1 MRARLKEEKM
11 KFGSNRQEWLKR
23 AGFTA
28 GAVAIVLFILTPAY
42 AASPAKKYI
51 LRLSHTHATGD
62 TALDVYAVKFK
73 ELAAAK
79 TGGAVE
85 IQVFPNGQL
94 GQEREIVQQVQ
105 QGLCDMMASGTA
117 IWGTVAP
124 KIQILDLPF
133 LFRDYDHI
141 HKSMDG
147 VVGQALA
154 KYVEER
160 TGARALA
167 YYDSFGFRSVVTRT
181 KEVKSIDDMKGLKLR
196 TLPSPI
202 YVKAIELMGA
212 SPTPM
217 AFGEVY
223 TSLQTNVI
231 DGYEHDANTTLMQK
245 FYEVTKY
252 FALTRHIS
260 GVLGLVA
267 SAKSIDALPPDMKK
281 AVMDAA
287 KEAAAFQ
294 RKRAPEE
301 DEKSMAELKKKGM
314 VFNVVD
320 RKPFEAKAQPFLM
333 SFSKDVQADDLVKKI
348 MDVK

>member
-1 MRARLKEEKM
+1 MESKIIRRNLLKKV
-11 KFGSNRQEWLKR
+11 GLS
-23 AGFTA
+23 AA
-28 GAVAIVLFILTPAY
+28 AVLLGLVVLTPAF
-42 AASPAKKYI
+42 AASSGKKYI

-73 ELAAAK
+73 ELVAAK

-147 VVGQALA
+147 EVGAALT

-160 TGARALA
+160 TGVRIMA
-167 YYDSFGFRSVVTRT
+167 YYDSFGFRSVVTRN
-181 KEVKSIDDMKGLKLR
+181 KQVKSIDDMKGLKLR

-202 YVKAIELMGA
+202 YVKAVELMGA

-223 TSLQTNVI
+223 TSLQTGVI

-245 FYEVTKY
+245 FFEVTKY
-252 FALTRHIS
+252 FALTHHIS
-260 GVLGLVA
+260 GVLGLTA

-287 KEAAAFQ
+287 KEAAVYQ

-301 DEKSMAELKKKGM
+301 DEKAMVELKKKGM
-314 VFNVVD
+314 VFTTID
-320 RKPFEAKAQPFLM
+320 RKPFAAKAQPFLM

-348 MDVK
+348 LEVK

>member
-1 MRARLKEEKM
+1 MKTNMTRREILKTM
-11 KFGSNRQEWLKR
+11 G
-23 AGFTA
+23 AAAA
-28 GAVAIVLFILTPAY
+28 GAAMIPAMTRGAR
-42 AASPAKKYI
+42 AAAPAGKYV

-62 TALDVYAVKFK
+62 TALDVFAVKFK

-79 TGGAVE
+79 SGGQVD
-85 IQVFPNGQL
+85 IQIFPNGQL

-105 QGLCDMMASGTA
+105 QGLVDLMASGTA

-133 LFRDYDHI
+133 VFRDYDHI
-141 HKSMDG
+141 HKTMDG
-147 VVGQALA
+147 
-154 KYVEER
+154 
-160 TGARALA
+160 ARLLA

-252 FALTRHIS
+252 FALTQHIS
-260 GVLGLVA
+260 GVLGIVA
-267 SAKSIDALPPDMKK
+267 SAQSLDTLPPDMKK

-287 KEAAAFQ
+287 KEAAVFQ

-314 VFNVVD
+314 VINLVD
-320 RKPFEAKAQPFLM
+320 RKPFAAKAQPFLM
-333 SFSKDVQADDLVKKI
+333 SFSKDVQADDLVTMI
-348 MDVK
+348 LNVK

>member
-1 MRARLKEEKM
+1 M
-11 KFGSNRQEWLKR
+11 KFKSSRQGWITKVGLI
-23 AGFTA
+23 T
-28 GAVAIVLFILTPAY
+28 GAVAVACFMLTPAY
-42 AASPAKKYI
+42 AASPAKKYV

-73 ELAAAK
+73 ELVAAK

-124 KIQILDLPF
+124 KLQILDLPF
-133 LFRDYDHI
+133 LFRDYEHI
-141 HKSMDG
+141 HKTMDG
-147 VVGQALA
+147 EVGAALT

-160 TGARALA
+160 TGVRIMA
-167 YYDSFGFRSVVTRT
+167 YYDSFGFRSVVTRN
-181 KEVKSIDDMKGLKLR
+181 KQVKSIDDMKGLKLR

-202 YVKAIELMGA
+202 YVKAVELMGA

-223 TSLQTNVI
+223 TSLQTGVI

-245 FYEVTKY
+245 FFEVTKY
-252 FALTRHIS
+252 FALTHHIS
-260 GVLGLVA
+260 GVLGLTA

-287 KEAAAFQ
+287 KEAAVYQ

-301 DEKSMAELKKKGM
+301 DEKSMVELKKKGM
-314 VFNVVD
+314 IFTTVD
-320 RKPFEAKAQPFLM
+320 RKPFAAKAEPFLM
-333 SFSKDVQADDLVKKI
+333 SFSKDVQADDLVKKTLEI
-348 MDVK
+348 K

>member
-1 MRARLKEEKM
+1 MTAGVAAASAAVLPMFSSRAR
-11 KFGSNRQEWLKR
+11 
-23 AGFTA
+23 
-28 GAVAIVLFILTPAY
+28 
-42 AASPAKKYI
+42 AAAAPAKYV

-62 TALDVYAVKFK
+62 TALDVFAVKFK

-79 TGGAVE
+79 SGGQVD
-85 IQVFPNGQL
+85 IQIFPNGQL

-105 QGLCDMMASGTA
+105 QGLVDLMASGTA

-147 VVGQALA
+147 EVGQLLA
-154 KYVEER
+154 KHLEER
-160 TGARALA
+160 TGTRPLA
-167 YYDSFGFRSVVTRT
+167 YYDSFGFRSVVTRN

-217 AFGEVY
+217 AFGEIY

-245 FYEVTKY
+245 FFEVTKY
-252 FALTRHIS
+252 FALTQHIS
-260 GVLGLVA
+260 GVLGIVA
-267 SAKSIDALPPDMKK
+267 SAKNLDALPPEMKK
-281 AVMDAA
+281 AVLDAA
-287 KEAAAFQ
+287 KEAAVFQ

-301 DEKSMAELKKKGM
+301 DEKSMVELKKKGM
-314 VFNVVD
+314 VINIVD
-320 RKPFEAKAQPFLM
+320 RKPFAAKAQPFLM
-333 SFSKDVQADDLVKKI
+333 SFSKDVQADDLVTKI
-348 MDVK
+348 LNVK

>member
-1 MRARLKEEKM
+1 M
-11 KFGSNRQEWLKR
+11 
-23 AGFTA
+23 GFTITCRQMLKVVTVVVVVAALSGVSVHAQTSA
-28 GAVAIVLFILTPAY
+28 G
-42 AASPAKKYI
+42 KKFV

-62 TALDVYAVKFK
+62 TALDVFAVKFK
-73 ELAAAK
+73 ELTAAK
-79 TGGAVE
+79 TGGAVD

-133 LFRDYDHI
+133 LFRDYNHI
-141 HKSMDG
+141 HKTLDG
-147 VVGQALA
+147 EVGQALS
-154 KYVEER
+154 KYLEER
-160 TGARALA
+160 TGGRLLA
-167 YYDSFGFRSVVTRT
+167 YYDSFGFRSVVTRS

-252 FALTRHIS
+252 FALTQHIS
-260 GVLGLVA
+260 GTLGIVA

-281 AVMDAA
+281 AVLDAA

-301 DEKSMAELKKKGM
+301 DEKAMVELKKKGM
-314 VFNVVD
+314 VINIVD
-320 RKPFEAKAQPFLM
+320 RRPFAAKAEPFLM
-333 SFSKDVQADDLVKKI
+333 SFSKGVQADDLVKKTLS
-348 MDVK
+348 VK

>member
-1 MRARLKEEKM
+1 MKTNMTRREILKTM
-11 KFGSNRQEWLKR
+11 G
-23 AGFTA
+23 AAAA
-28 GAVAIVLFILTPAY
+28 GAAMIPAMTRGAR
-42 AASPAKKYI
+42 AAAPAGKYV

-62 TALDVYAVKFK
+62 TALDVFAVKFK

-79 TGGAVE
+79 SGGQVD
-85 IQVFPNGQL
+85 IQIFPNGQL

-105 QGLCDMMASGTA
+105 QGLVDLMASGTA

-133 LFRDYDHI
+133 VFRDYDHI
-141 HKSMDG
+141 HKTMDG
-147 VVGQALA
+147 DVGLLLA
-154 KYVEER
+154 KHLEER
-160 TGARALA
+160 TGARLLA

-252 FALTRHIS
+252 FALTQHIS
-260 GVLGLVA
+260 GVLGIVA
-267 SAKSIDALPPDMKK
+267 SAQSLDTLPPDMKK

-287 KEAAAFQ
+287 KEAAVFQ

-314 VFNVVD
+314 VINLVD
-320 RKPFEAKAQPFLM
+320 RKPFAAKAQPFLM
-333 SFSKDVQADDLVKKI
+333 SFSKEVQADDLVTMI
-348 MDVK
+348 LNVK

>member
-1 MRARLKEEKM
+1 M
-11 KFGSNRQEWLKR
+11 KFKSNRQEWLKR

-28 GAVAIVLFILTPAY
+28 GVVAIVLFMLTPAY
-42 AASPAKKYI
+42 AASPGKKYV

-73 ELAAAK
+73 ELVAAK
-79 TGGAVE
+79 TGGVVE

-133 LFRDYDHI
+133 LFRDYNHI

-147 VVGQALA
+147 EVGQALS

-160 TGARALA
+160 TGARPLA
-167 YYDSFGFRSVVTRT
+167 YYDSFGFRSVVTRN

-217 AFGEVY
+217 AFGEIY

-245 FYEVTKY
+245 FFEVTKY
-252 FALTRHIS
+252 FALTQHIS
-260 GVLGLVA
+260 GVLGIVA

-314 VFNVVD
+314 VFNAVD
-320 RKPFEAKAQPFLM
+320 RKPFMAKAEPFLM
-333 SFSKDVQADDLVKKI
+333 SFSKEVQADDLVKKI
-348 MDVK
+348 LSVK

>member
-1 MRARLKEEKM
+1 MELKITRREM
-11 KFGSNRQEWLKR
+11 LKR
-23 AGFTA
+23 TGVAA
-28 GAVAIVLFILTPAY
+28 AAAAIVPAIPRL
-42 AASPAKKYI
+42 AKAGAKKYV

-62 TALDVYAVKFK
+62 TALDVFAVKFR

-79 TGGAVE
+79 SGGQVD

-105 QGLCDMMASGTA
+105 QGLVDFMASGTA

-147 VVGQALA
+147 EVGQLLA
-154 KYVEER
+154 KHLEER
-160 TGARALA
+160 AGARPLA

-217 AFGEVY
+217 AFGEIY
-223 TSLQTNVI
+223 TSLQTGVI

-245 FYEVTKY
+245 FFEVTKY
-252 FALTRHIS
+252 FALTHHIS
-260 GVLGLVA
+260 GVLGIVA

-281 AVMDAA
+281 AVLDAA
-287 KEAAAFQ
+287 KEAAVFQ

-301 DEKSMAELKKKGM
+301 DEKSMVELKKKGM
-314 VFNVVD
+314 VINSID
-320 RKPFEAKAQPFLM
+320 RKPFVAKAEPFLM
-333 SFSKDVQADDLVKKI
+333 SFSKEVQADDLVKKI
-348 MDVK
+348 LNIN

>member
-1 MRARLKEEKM
+1 MESKITRHE
-11 KFGSNRQEWLKR
+11 GLKR
-23 AGFTA
+23 VGMVV
-28 GAVAIVLFILTPAY
+28 VAIVIGLIVLTPAF
-42 AASPAKKYI
+42 AASPGKKYV

-73 ELAAAK
+73 ELVAAK

-105 QGLCDMMASGTA
+105 QGLCDLMASGTA

-124 KIQILDLPF
+124 KLQILDLPF

-141 HKSMDG
+141 HKTMDG
-147 VVGQALA
+147 EVGAALT

-160 TGARALA
+160 TGVRIMA
-167 YYDSFGFRSVVTRT
+167 YYDSFGFRSVVTRN
-181 KEVKSIDDMKGLKLR
+181 KQVKSIDDMKGLKLR

-202 YVKAIELMGA
+202 YVKAVELMGA

-223 TSLQTNVI
+223 TSLQTGVI

-245 FYEVTKY
+245 FFEVTKY
-252 FALTRHIS
+252 FALTQHIS
-260 GVLGLVA
+260 GVLGLTA

-287 KEAAAFQ
+287 KEAAVYQ

-301 DEKSMAELKKKGM
+301 DEKAMVELKKKNM
-314 VFNVVD
+314 VFTTID
-320 RKPFEAKAQPFLM
+320 RKPFAAKAEPFLM
-333 SFSKDVQADDLVKKI
+333 SFSKDVQADDLVRKTLEIK
-348 MDVK
+348 

>member
-1 MRARLKEEKM
+1 M
-11 KFGSNRQEWLKR
+11 GSNMTRREVLKSVGV
-23 AGFTA
+23 AAAAAAVVPGFP
-28 GAVAIVLFILTPAY
+28 AIVKAGTPA
-42 AASPAKKYI
+42 KYV

-62 TALDVYAVKFK
+62 TALDVFAVKFK

-79 TGGAVE
+79 SGGQVD
-85 IQVFPNGQL
+85 IQIYPNGQL

-105 QGLCDMMASGTA
+105 QGLCDFMASGTA

-147 VVGQALA
+147 EVGQALA

-160 TGARALA
+160 TGARPLA
-167 YYDSFGFRSVVTRT
+167 YYDSFGFRSVVTRN
-181 KEVKSIDDMKGLKLR
+181 KEVKSIDDLKGLKLR

-217 AFGEVY
+217 AFGEIY

-245 FYEVTKY
+245 FFEVTKY
-252 FALTRHIS
+252 FALTQHIS
-260 GVLGLVA
+260 GVLGIVA

-281 AVMDAA
+281 AVTDAA
-287 KEAAAFQ
+287 KEAAVFQ

-301 DEKSMAELKKKGM
+301 DEKSMVELKKKGM
-314 VFNVVD
+314 VINIVD
-320 RKPFEAKAQPFLM
+320 RKPFAARAEPFLM
-333 SFSKDVQADDLVKKI
+333 SFSKEVQADDLVKKI
-348 MDVK
+348 LAVK

>member
-1 MRARLKEEKM
+1 MTSRFTRREMLKVLGAATASAAVLPM
-11 KFGSNRQEWLKR
+11 FP
-23 AGFTA
+23 A
-28 GAVAIVLFILTPAY
+28 GAR
-42 AASPAKKYI
+42 AAAATGKKYV

-62 TALDVYAVKFK
+62 TALDVFAVKFK

-79 TGGAVE
+79 SGGQVD

-147 VVGQALA
+147 EVGQALS

-160 TGARALA
+160 TGARPLA
-167 YYDSFGFRSVVTRT
+167 YYDSFGFRSVVTRN

-217 AFGEVY
+217 AFGEIY

-245 FYEVTKY
+245 FFEVTKY
-252 FALTRHIS
+252 FALTQHIS
-260 GVLGLVA
+260 GVLGIVA

-281 AVMDAA
+281 AVLDAA

-314 VFNVVD
+314 VINIVD
-320 RKPFEAKAQPFLM
+320 RKPFAAKAEPFLM
-333 SFSKDVQADDLVKKI
+333 SFSKEVQADDLVKKI
-348 MDVK
+348 LNVK

>member
-1 MRARLKEEKM
+1 MTSRLTRREM
-11 KFGSNRQEWLKR
+11 LK
-23 AGFTA
+23 TL
-28 GAVAIVLFILTPAY
+28 GAA
-42 AASPAKKYI
+42 AASVAVLPTIPTGARAAAPGKYV

-62 TALDVYAVKFK
+62 TALDVFAVKFK

-79 TGGAVE
+79 SGGQVD
-85 IQVFPNGQL
+85 IQVYPNGQL

-141 HKSMDG
+141 HKTLDG
-147 VVGQALA
+147 EVGQALA
-154 KYVEER
+154 KYLEER
-160 TGARALA
+160 TGGRLLA

-202 YVKAIELMGA
+202 YVKAVELMGA

-223 TSLQTNVI
+223 TSLQTGVI

-252 FALTRHIS
+252 FALTQHIS
-260 GVLGLVA
+260 GALGIVA

-301 DEKSMAELKKKGM
+301 DEKSMVELKKKGM
-314 VFNVVD
+314 VINIID
-320 RKPFEAKAQPFLM
+320 RKPFAAKAEPFLM
-333 SFSKDVQADDLVKKI
+333 SFSKEVQADDLVKKTLS
-348 MDVK
+348 VK

>member
-1 MRARLKEEKM
+1 MGPRITGR
-11 KFGSNRQEWLKR
+11 EWLKR
-23 AGFTA
+23 GGIVVIAVIIGLMGGLI
-28 GAVAIVLFILTPAY
+28 GAAPIF
-42 AASPAKKYI
+42 AAPSGKYV

-73 ELAAAK
+73 ELVAAK

-105 QGLCDMMASGTA
+105 QGLCDLMASGTA

-124 KIQILDLPF
+124 KLQILDLPF

-141 HKSMDG
+141 HKTMDG
-147 VVGQALA
+147 EVGAALT

-160 TGARALA
+160 TGVRIMA
-167 YYDSFGFRSVVTRT
+167 YYDSFGFRSVVTRNRQ
-181 KEVKSIDDMKGLKLR
+181 VKSIDDMKGLKLR

-223 TSLQTNVI
+223 TSLQTGVI
-231 DGYEHDANTTLMQK
+231 DGYEHDANTTLTQK
-245 FYEVTKY
+245 FFEVTKY
-252 FALTRHIS
+252 FALTQHIS
-260 GVLGLVA
+260 GVLGLTA

-287 KEAAAFQ
+287 REAAVFQ

-301 DEKSMAELKKKGM
+301 DEKAMVELKKKGM
-314 VFNVVD
+314 IFTTID
-320 RKPFEAKAQPFLM
+320 RKPFAARAEPFLM
-333 SFSKDVQADDLVKKI
+333 SFSKDVQADDLVRKTLQIK
-348 MDVK
+348 

>member
-1 MRARLKEEKM
+1 MGSGISRRQMLK
-11 KFGSNRQEWLKR
+11 GIGTV
-23 AGFTA
+23 AA
-28 GAVAIVLFILTPAY
+28 GAAIVPNLPKLAR
-42 AASPAKKYI
+42 AAAPAKKYV

-79 TGGAVE
+79 SGGQVD

-105 QGLCDMMASGTA
+105 QGLCDFMASGTA

-147 VVGQALA
+147 EVGQLLA
-154 KYVEER
+154 KHVEER
-160 TGARALA
+160 TGARPIA

-181 KEVKSIDDMKGLKLR
+181 KEVKSIEDMKGLKLR

-245 FYEVTKY
+245 FFEVTKY
-252 FALTRHIS
+252 FAVTQHIS
-260 GVLGLVA
+260 GVLGLVGN
-267 SAKSIDALPPDMKK
+267 AKSIDALPPDIKK
-281 AVMDAA
+281 AVLDAA
-287 KEAAAFQ
+287 KEAAVFQ

-314 VFNVVD
+314 VFNLVD
-320 RKPFEAKAQPFLM
+320 RKPFAAKAQPFLM
-333 SFSKDVQADDLVKKI
+333 SFSKDIQADDLVKKVLE
-348 MDVK
+348 VK